1 MGLADAE
8 ARARVKPSR
17 FAGLTSRVL
26 WNVCFYAALPGRF
39 TGMAPSDKVTGGS
52 FDEEVEAIHEVV
64 PERAVLTELARG
76 FLLVHES
83 NRAQAVQFATTFLKE
98 RAGRVN
104 PPQVE
109 SVRNVTMARLAL
121 GRFPQGAVERLD
133 R

>member
-1 MGLADAE
+1 
-8 ARARVKPSR
+8 
-17 FAGLTSRVL
+17 
-26 WNVCFYAALPGRF
+26 
-39 TGMAPSDKVTGGS
+39 MAPSDKVTGGS

-121 GRFPQGAVERLD
+121 GRFPQGAIERLD